1 MLIVLLGFPHSKI
14 ENNSVAFQKDYDNR
28 NFISLVSLWMSHP
41 LTSPIKFNLL
51 FFGLALLTTESL
63 ASFYWEA
70 NSLV

>member
-41 LTSPIKFNLL
+41 
-51 FFGLALLTTESL
+51 
-63 ASFYWEA
+63 
-70 NSLV
+70 